1 MGYFPYPKSDSRFLI
16 LNTLDSI
23 GKSAPPAGAES
34 SSVQDSEVDSPSS
47 VNSAD
52 SDSVSIAALKQIEA
66 LKKQENESKDT
77 TEQKS
82 RGRKRRKDPN
92 RPVK

>member
-1 MGYFPYPKSDSRFLI
+1 MLI
-16 LNTLDSI
+16 LNTLDST
-23 GKSAPPAGAES
+23 GKKSAPPAVTES
-34 SSVQDSEVDSPSS
+34 LSVQDSEAGSPSS
-47 VNSAD
+47 VNSTD

-66 LKKQENESKDT
+66 SKKQENESKDT
-77 TEQKS
+77 TEQKT